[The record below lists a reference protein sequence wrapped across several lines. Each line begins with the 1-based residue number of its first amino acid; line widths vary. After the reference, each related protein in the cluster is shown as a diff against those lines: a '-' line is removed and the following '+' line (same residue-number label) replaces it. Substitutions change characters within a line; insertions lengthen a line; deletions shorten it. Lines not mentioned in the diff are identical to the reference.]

1 MEPIGLLLSSQDH
14 ATDPDI
20 EVHEFSP
27 QPHSLFLKIRLSFV
41 LHRMSQVPLLIYC
54 EILNFI

>member
-27 QPHSLFLKIRLSFV
+27 QPHSLFLLNSPVFCIIQDISSPF
-41 LHRMSQVPLLIYC
+41 ID
-54 EILNFI
+54 ILWGT